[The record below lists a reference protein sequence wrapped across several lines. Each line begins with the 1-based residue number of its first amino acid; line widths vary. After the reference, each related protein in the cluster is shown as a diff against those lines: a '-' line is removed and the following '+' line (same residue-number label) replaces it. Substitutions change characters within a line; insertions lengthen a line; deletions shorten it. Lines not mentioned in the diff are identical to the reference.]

1 VCSLWRVWTVAALM
15 SASWGHAPSDPMVL
29 RQALS
34 HVSPNEPAGAVSGDG
49 RFVAFVSL
57 APLLPADSNSVT
69 DIYVLDREARVLT
82 LETSTPDGASANGSS
97 WHPQLSADGRYLAFD
112 SIATNLTD
120 EPNRNEANDVFVR
133 DRQTG
138 ITRRVSVGAAGQ
150 ESNGPSGPP
159 SISADGAFVAFASS
173 ATNLV
178 PEADVNG
185 IAADIYRLCLAT
197 GVVDRVSLDSDGRQY
212 GVSHSPSLD
221 ATGRLV
227 VFVGGDRALESSRA
241 EATGSARR
249 SVYLRDLASRT
260 TTCVSCSTDG
270 GSVERQAFA
279 PEISADG
286 RVVVFAV
293 QTEPERSDIA
303 VYDRSS
309 SRSTVITERAN
320 ARSAAPRVS
329 ADGALIVFVSWAS
342 DLLCVGR
349 CSHETVDE
357 NLLPDVYR
365 FDGRT
370 GRFSRLSGSA
380 GTWWVPSVAPAVD
393 ARGRT
398 VTFSSS
404 QPHGPQDESV
414 DFDLYVCSPAC
425 E

>member
-1 VCSLWRVWTVAALM
+1 MCPLWRVLVFAGLV
-15 SASWGHAPSDPMVL
+15 SASEGVTPPAQMVL

-34 HVSPNEPAGAVSGDG
+34 HVNPNEPAGSVSGNS

-69 DIYVLDREARVLT
+69 DIYVFDREARVLT
-82 LETSTPDGASANGSS
+82 LETSTPDGAAADGSS

-112 SIATNLTD
+112 SIATNLTPLPD
-120 EPNRNEANDVFVR
+120 RNETNDVFVR
-133 DRQTG
+133 DRQAG
-138 ITRRVSVGAAGQ
+138 ITRRVSVGVDGQ

-159 SISADGAFVAFASS
+159 AVSADGAFVAFASA

-178 PEADVNG
+178 RDADVNG
-185 IAADIYRLCLAT
+185 VATDIYRVCLAT
-197 GVVDRVSLDSDGRQY
+197 GTVDRVSLDSEGRQH

-221 ATGRLV
+221 ATGRQV
-227 VFVGGDRALESSRA
+227 VFVGGDRAP
-241 EATGSARR
+241 EAPRGGAKGSAHR
-249 SVYLRDLASRT
+249 SVYVRDLLSRT
-260 TTCVSCSTDG
+260 TTCVSCGTDG
-270 GSVERQAFA
+270 ARNDRPAFA

-309 SRSTVITERAN
+309 SQTTVITERAN

-329 ADGALIVFVSWAS
+329 ADGSTVVFVSWAS
-342 DLLCVGR
+342 DLLCDRR
-349 CSHETVDE
+349 CSHETLDE

-380 GTWWVPSVAPAVD
+380 GIWWVPSVAPAID
-393 ARGRT
+393 ARGGT

-404 QPHGPQDESV
+404 QPRGPQDESV

>member
-1 VCSLWRVWTVAALM
+1 LAALM
-15 SASWGHAPSDPMVL
+15 SASSAHALSDSMVL
-29 RQALS
+29 RQALA
-34 HVSPNEPAGAVSGDG
+34 HVSANEPAAAVSGNSG
-49 RFVAFVSL
+49 FVAFVSL

-82 LETSTPDGASANGSS
+82 LETSTPDGGAADGSS
-97 WHPQLSADGRYLAFD
+97 WHPRLSADGRYLAFA
-112 SIATNLTD
+112 SVATNLTAAPD
-120 EPNRNEANDVFVR
+120 RNETSDVFVR

-185 IAADIYRLCLAT
+185 AASDIYRACLAT
-197 GVVDRVSLDSDGRQY
+197 GAVDRVSLDSDGRQY

-227 VFVGGDRALESSRA
+227 VFVGGDRALEPSPGESK
-241 EATGSARR
+241 GSARR
-249 SVYLRDLASRT
+249 SVYVRDLASRT
-260 TTCVSCSTDG
+260 TACVSCNSDG

-303 VYDRSS
+303 VYDRAS

-329 ADGALIVFVSWAS
+329 ADGGVIVFVSWAS
-342 DLLCVGR
+342 DLLCVRR

-380 GTWWVPSVAPAVD
+380 GIWWVPSVAPAID

-425 E
+425 V